1 MKKVELR
8 QIIKEE
14 IQKVLNVNSFKLSN
28 FLRENEGENNISA
41 WWDKADDELN
51 LDFKEDIY
59 SILNSYDEPWQGEFA
74 KRVIKIKA
82 TNYEDFKT
90 QVKKIYNRFS
100 PF

>member
-14 IQKVLNVNSFKLSN
+14 IQKVLNVNSSKLSN
-28 FLRENEGENNISA
+28 FLRENEGGKYSA
-41 WWDKADDELN
+41 WWAKADDELG
-51 LDFKEDIY
+51 LDFNEDIY

-74 KRVIKIKA
+74 KKVIKIDVD
-82 TNYEDFKT
+82 NYEDFKT
-90 QVKKIYNRFS
+90 QVKKIYNRLN

>member
-14 IQKVLNVNSFKLSN
+14 IQKALNVNSFKLSN
-28 FLRENEGENNISA
+28 FLRENEGGKYSA
-41 WWDKADDELN
+41 WWAKADDELG
-51 LDFKEDIY
+51 LDFNEDIY
-59 SILNSYDEPWQGEFA
+59 SILKSYDEPWQGKFA
-74 KRVIKIKA
+74 ERVTKIKA

-90 QVKKIYNRFS
+90 QVENIYNRLN